1 MNEPLIALGSQKI
14 HLSFSLF
21 VSQVE
26 TLTYARQIKACRN
39 CDAACPNKIKLN
51 LRV

>member
-1 MNEPLIALGSQKI
+1 MRNLFLGKKEGQMNEPLIALGSQKN

-26 TLTYARQIKACRN
+26 T
-39 CDAACPNKIKLN
+39 
-51 LRV
+51 